1 MSRLIINNFNEFAQH
16 IGQELGVSDYLTITQ
31 EQIDL
36 FADATLDHQWIHVD
50 TERARTESPYK
61 STIAHGYLNLS
72 VLPYLWGQILEVN
85 NVKMLVN
92 YRHRETALQPAC
104 AGRRR
109 SPAARLAGVARKPP
123 RHRQGGDQGVARNQG
138 QPQNGPRCDGRVS
151 LSFPIAPNGS

>member
-92 YRHRETALQPAC
+92 YGIEKLRFNRQATQSGC
-104 AGRRR
+104 APRWCRSQTSAASPRRR
-109 SPAARLAGVARKPP
+109 S
-123 RHRQGGDQGVARNQG
+123 
-138 QPQNGPRCDGRVS
+138 RCRS
-151 LSFPIAPNGS
+151 KSRTAPKRPSMRRSCFSIISNSAKRIVN

>member
-85 NVKMLVN
+85 NVK
-92 YRHRETALQPAC
+92 A
-104 AGRRR
+104 
-109 SPAARLAGVARKPP
+109 SPA
-123 RHRQGGDQGVARNQG
+123 
-138 QPQNGPRCDGRVS
+138 
-151 LSFPIAPNGS
+151 PIAPDRAIATAEIKVSLEIKASPTTALDATVVFLYHFQ

>member
-16 IGQELGVSDYLTITQ
+16 IGQELGISDYLTITQ

-92 YRHRETALQPAC
+92 YGIEKLCWQATQSGC
-104 AGRRR
+104 APRWCRSQTSAASPRRR
-109 SPAARLAGVARKPP
+109 S
-123 RHRQGGDQGVARNQG
+123 
-138 QPQNGPRCDGRVS
+138 RCRS
-151 LSFPIAPNGS
+151 KSRTAPKRPSMRRSCFSIISNSAKRIVN

>member
-92 YRHRETALQPAC
+92 YGIEKLFTQSLFLLRRFSIAGERLQARH
-104 AGRRR
+104 
-109 SPAARLAGVARKPP
+109 KPK
-123 RHRQGGDQGVARNQG
+123 
-138 QPQNGPRCDGRVS
+138 
-151 LSFPIAPNGS
+151 PIFRAS

>member
-72 VLPYLWGQILEVN
+72 VLPYLWGQIL
-85 NVKMLVN
+85 LVN
-92 YRHRETALQPAC
+92 YGIEKLRFNRPVLAGDAVRLRASLVSLANLRGIAKAEIKVSLEIKDSPKTALDATVVFLYHFQ
-104 AGRRR
+104 
-109 SPAARLAGVARKPP
+109 
-123 RHRQGGDQGVARNQG
+123 
-138 QPQNGPRCDGRVS
+138 
-151 LSFPIAPNGS
+151 

>member
-61 STIAHGYLNLS
+61 STSAHGYLNLS

-92 YRHRETALQPAC
+92 YGIEKLRFNRPVLAGDAVRLRASLVSLANLRGIAKAEIKVSLEIKDSPKTALDATVVFLYHFQ
-104 AGRRR
+104 
-109 SPAARLAGVARKPP
+109 
-123 RHRQGGDQGVARNQG
+123 
-138 QPQNGPRCDGRVS
+138 
-151 LSFPIAPNGS
+151 

>member
-85 NVKMLVN
+85 IVKMLVN
-92 YRHRETALQPAC
+92 Y
-104 AGRRR
+104 G
-109 SPAARLAGVARKPP
+109 LAGVARKPP

>member
-92 YRHRETALQPAC
+92 Y
-104 AGRRR
+104 GRRR

>member
-36 FADATLDHQWIHVD
+36 FADSTLDHQWIHVD

-92 YRHRETALQPAC
+92 YGIEKLRFNQPVLVNDEVRLRAALQSISNL
-104 AGRRR
+104 R
-109 SPAARLAGVARKPP
+109 GVIKTEI
-123 RHRQGGDQGVARNQG
+123 
-138 QPQNGPRCDGRVS
+138 RVV
-151 LSFPIAPNGS
+151 LEIKDRPKNAFEATVVFLYHFQ

>member
-92 YRHRETALQPAC
+92 YGIEKLRFKSGC
-104 AGRRR
+104 APRWCRSQTSAASPRRR
-109 SPAARLAGVARKPP
+109 S
-123 RHRQGGDQGVARNQG
+123 
-138 QPQNGPRCDGRVS
+138 RCRS
-151 LSFPIAPNGS
+151 KSRTAPKRPSMRRSCFSIISNSAKRIVN

>member
-92 YRHRETALQPAC
+92 YGIE
-104 AGRRR
+104 
-109 SPAARLAGVARKPP
+109 K
-123 RHRQGGDQGVARNQG
+123 RQGGDQGVARNQG

>member
-92 YRHRETALQPAC
+92 YGIEKLRFNRPV
-104 AGRRR
+104 
-109 SPAARLAGVARKPP
+109 LAKGFKHDISRNRFFVRVVQLRCCTKNP
-123 RHRQGGDQGVARNQG
+123 RMGSTSVR
-138 QPQNGPRCDGRVS
+138 
-151 LSFPIAPNGS
+151 PIRGF

>member
-72 VLPYLWGQILEVN
+72 VLPYLWGRPS
-85 NVKMLVN
+85 M
-92 YRHRETALQPAC
+92 
-104 AGRRR
+104 RR
-109 SPAARLAGVARKPP
+109 SCFSIISNSAKRIV
-123 RHRQGGDQGVARNQG
+123 N
-138 QPQNGPRCDGRVS
+138 
-151 LSFPIAPNGS
+151 

>member
-92 YRHRETALQPAC
+92 YGIEKLRFNQPVLVNDEVRLRAALQSISNL
-104 AGRRR
+104 R
-109 SPAARLAGVARKPP
+109 GVIKTEI
-123 RHRQGGDQGVARNQG
+123 
-138 QPQNGPRCDGRVS
+138 RVS
-151 LSFPIAPNGS
+151 LEIKDRPKNAFEATVVFLYHFQ

>member
-92 YRHRETALQPAC
+92 YGIEKLRFNRPVLAGDAVRLRASLVSLANLRGIAKAEIKVSLEIKDSPKTALDATVVF
-104 AGRRR
+104 
-109 SPAARLAGVARKPP
+109 LYHFK
-123 RHRQGGDQGVARNQG
+123 
-138 QPQNGPRCDGRVS
+138 
-151 LSFPIAPNGS
+151 

>member
-1 MSRLIINNFNEFAQH
+1 MSRLIINNFEEFAQLE
-16 IGQELGVSDYLTITQ
+16 GEELGVSDYLKITQ

-92 YRHRETALQPAC
+92 YGIEKLRFNQPVLVNDEVRLRAALQSISNL
-104 AGRRR
+104 R
-109 SPAARLAGVARKPP
+109 GVIKTEI
-123 RHRQGGDQGVARNQG
+123 
-138 QPQNGPRCDGRVS
+138 RVS
-151 LSFPIAPNGS
+151 LEIKDRPKNAFEATVVFLYHFQ